1 MLRVAEAKGCKSLEG
16 ISTFHHA
23 AEAKGI
29 KSLEGSYC
37 AEAKG
42 FKSLEGSMRE
52 AVGSCAGMAV
62 MQACALR
69 SP

>member
-1 MLRVAEAKGCKSLEG
+1 MLRVAEAKVCKSLED

-29 KSLEGSYC
+29 KSLEGSDC

-42 FKSLEGSMRE
+42 FKSLEGSMQS
-52 AVGSCAGMAV
+52 VGSCAGMAV
-62 MQACALR
+62 LQACALR